1 MSTDASTT
9 STDLGSGVTRSVRRL
24 ADGREI
30 VYYDATPHHA
40 RDAVDRRDLDDAP
53 THTELRHDP
62 LRDEWVVVAGHRQA
76 RTFLP
81 PSSECPLCPTH
92 GDQLTEIPEADYD
105 VVVFENRFPSLTQ
118 HDSDPELDPLDE
130 RTRHGFGRCEVVCF
144 TSHHGSALAQV
155 DPARLRLV
163 LEAWIDRDRE
173 LSAIPGVESV
183 FVFENRGVEIG
194 VTLSHPHG
202 QIYAYPFVPPRDG
215 QMIQAARSYRERTGG
230 SLYADVI
237 SAELADGERVVYEG
251 EHWIAFV
258 PRAARWPFELQVFTR
273 RDVAHLRDLS
283 EEERAEFATMYLSLL
298 RSLDAILGVPM
309 PYIAAWHQAPVNGD
323 PADSRLFL
331 EVFSLRRAAQ
341 KLKFLAGSESAAGVW
356 INDISPEDAAQALRE
371 GLRQVTA

>member
-1 MSTDASTT
+1 MSTDAST
-9 STDLGSGVTRSVRRL
+9 GSIDIGGGVTRSVRQL

-30 VYYDATPHHA
+30 AYYDASPGHA
-40 RDAVDRRDLDDAP
+40 RDAVDRRQLDDAP

-92 GDQLTEIPEADYD
+92 DDQLTEVPEVDYD

-118 HDSDPELDPLDE
+118 HDSEPDPLDQH
-130 RTRHGFGRCEVVCF
+130 TRHGFGRCEVVCF
-144 TSHHGSALAQV
+144 TSNHGSALAQV
-155 DPARLRLV
+155 TPERLRLV
-163 LEAWIDRDRE
+163 LEAWIDRDRV
-173 LSAIPGVESV
+173 LSAIPGVEHV

-202 QIYAYPFVPPRDG
+202 QIYAYPFVPPRDA

-230 SLYADVI
+230 SLHADVI
-237 SAELADGERVVYEG
+237 AAEIADGQRIVHDG

-258 PRAARWPFELQVFTR
+258 PRAARWPFELQIFTR
-273 RDVAHLRDLS
+273 RPIARLRDLS
-283 EEERAEFATMYLSLL
+283 DDEREEFSTMYLSLL

-309 PYIAAWHQAPVNGD
+309 PYIAAWHQAPVHGD
-323 PADSRLFL
+323 PQDSRLFL

-341 KLKFLAGSESAAGVW
+341 KLKYLAGSESAAGVW
-356 INDISPEDAAQALRE
+356 INDISPEDAAQALRD
-371 GLRQVTA
+371 GLRLVTA

>member
-1 MSTDASTT
+1 MSTDASTGT
-9 STDLGSGVTRSVRRL
+9 TELGRGITRSVRRL

-30 VYYDATPHHA
+30 VYYDAAPGHA
-40 RDAVDRRDLDDAP
+40 RDAIDRRDLDDAP

-92 GDQLTEIPEADYD
+92 GDQLTEVPEADYD

-118 HDSDPELDPLDE
+118 HDSDPELDPLDL
-130 RTRHGFGRCEVVCF
+130 RTRHGLGRCEVVCF
-144 TSHHGSALAQV
+144 TSNHGSALAQV
-155 DPARLRLV
+155 DAARLRLV

-173 LSAIPGVESV
+173 LSSIPGVEYV

-202 QIYAYPFVPPRDG
+202 QIYAYPFVPPRDE
-215 QMIQAARSYRERTGG
+215 QMVRAARSYRERTGG
-230 SLYADVI
+230 SLHADVI
-237 SAELADGERVVYEG
+237 SAELADGDRVVYEG

-258 PRAARWPFELQVFTR
+258 PRAARWPFELQMYTR
-273 RDVAHLRDLS
+273 RPIARLRELS
-283 EEERAEFATMYLSLL
+283 EAERAEFATMYLSLL
-298 RSLDAILGVPM
+298 RSLDAILGLPM
-309 PYIAAWHQAPVNGD
+309 PYIAAWHQAPVHGD
-323 PADSRLFL
+323 DADSRLFL
-331 EVFSLRRAAQ
+331 EVFSLRRAAE

-371 GLRQVTA
+371 GLRQVTP